1 MVFLAQNPVK
11 SSKSI
16 NVKNDSCKLN
26 LEPIFYS
33 SDLHI
38 EVVFQNTVS
47 ISRKTTLMSEKPRRF
62 SCEYRFLDTLFSS
75 ISKFYIADDSPI
87 FSDVTLYLLE
97 KSDNFKNCV
106 TMENK
111 NLKFD
116 IQIF

>member
-16 NVKNDSCKLN
+16 NVKNESCKLN
-26 LEPIFYS
+26 LEPIIYS

-62 SCEYRFLDTLFSS
+62 ACEYRFLDTLFSS
-75 ISKFYIADDSPI
+75 ISKFYIAMMASI
-87 FSDVTLYLLE
+87 FSDVTLSLLE
-97 KSDNFKNCV
+97 KV
-106 TMENK
+106 TI
-111 NLKFD
+111 LKLCYNGKQE
-116 IQIF
+116 IEV